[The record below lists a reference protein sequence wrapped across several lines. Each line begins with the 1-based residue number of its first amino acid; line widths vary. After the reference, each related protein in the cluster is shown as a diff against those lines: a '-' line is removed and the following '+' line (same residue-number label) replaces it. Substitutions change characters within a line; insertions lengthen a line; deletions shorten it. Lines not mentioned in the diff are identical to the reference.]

1 MSFDF
6 KIKNGDFVL
15 NNGQLQTV
23 VDSEKLIQ
31 DILKICLTEAG
42 ADPLYPWYGS
52 FLSRAMIGNADSNGV
67 VIQIAKSQLNTAL
80 TNLKDLQSLQVKS
93 FQRVSAAEQINAIS
107 DISIIRNGDDPRRY
121 DISIKVLT
129 KALKTVPVNFTLT
142 TF

>member
-80 TNLKDLQSLQVKS
+80 TNLKDLQTLQVKS